1 MSNYINDQ
9 HLATE
14 PSVAEM
20 EDMMDFGSGSSRK
33 TDSHNQDNNIFDVEA
48 IEDDDDEE
56 EENFINEEFN
66 PEKNATKVGFRK
78 SGKAKGALVAVTGLV
93 AVVGGITFFQGQV
106 PKDKVAEAPK
116 TKDASEEKVENAQS
130 DVTKAQQSE
139 SEIKAE
145 LALSKQK
152 DALEQSNGTKPT
164 DKPATD
170 PNAKTDPNTKVT
182 SSPAPAVPVVPP
194 VKPSRT
200 NGFVASPVVP
210 PLAIPNNGSTKVATV
225 PAAPF
230 VPPAA
235 KNNISIPPAGVQ
247 PLPTISA
254 PKLATAPVGS
264 LINKN
269 ASPVAASFPIAS
281 APGIPKTSKPAA
293 ENPSAKTPS
302 KEIAKF
308 EPVRST
314 SIKESP
320 VTKKRISEDSDE
332 RPLPRLPIARA
343 PGIAPD
349 TQVASNTLPPPS
361 LYPVTPQPGVAPQ
374 PFSTSNT
381 IAPVAINGAPSLT
394 DFLRT
399 SAAADTPIASLP
411 PKAIA
416 SLAPQATTNIP
427 VSQPTLIA
435 MNKDQSKEKQL
446 FPGSKPVLQLVP
458 VPNGSTTNPVVAK
471 LKKQTNLIASSGI
484 KNSYSTLVSPNSPLT
499 DIIDAP
505 SLGVSLATATP
516 DTVAQ
521 AIKPALAQGV
531 PGTSGTRPAYAYT
544 KMLLAGLPDTNIS
557 LGNTEQVSSS
567 NQQINQVNKSQ
578 VVTQNNPLLN
588 QPVSNPPA
596 QNAPSTTILGTPVN
610 PVSPTAPPAPAAIGP
625 IAASI
630 LTGTSAK
637 GTTLTPIL
645 WGSDSANGAKFVAK
659 LEEPLLANNKREA
672 LPAGT
677 QLIVMARPSSN
688 GNSGIN
694 SSSLV
699 EVDVVGV
706 IVQGK
711 EYATPPGAIV
721 IHDENNGLLVGEDY
735 FKREDQIASRDYM
748 TVLGGAL
755 NTLGQVLNR
764 PSGSFS
770 SNSSGFGSS
779 STNIINNRD
788 PNIFGALL
796 EGGFK
801 DIPGIWNQR
810 NQQAL
815 AQLANQPKVYQIP
828 KGRTIRVF
836 VNQSIIF

>member
-33 TDSHNQDNNIFDVEA
+33 TESHNQDNNIFDVEA
-48 IEDDDDEE
+48 IEDEDDEE

-106 PKDKVAEAPK
+106 PKDKVAQAPK

-182 SSPAPAVPVVPP
+182 SNPAPAVPVAPP

-210 PLAIPNNGSTKVATV
+210 PLAIPNNNSKVATV

-235 KNNISIPPAGVQ
+235 KNNISIPPGGVQ
-247 PLPTISA
+247 PLPNISA

-269 ASPVAASFPIAS
+269 TIPIAS
-281 APGIPKTSKPAA
+281 APGIPKTSKPTA
-293 ENPSAKTPS
+293 ERPSAKTPS

-320 VTKKRISEDSDE
+320 VTKRRISEDSEE

-343 PGIAPD
+343 PGIAAD
-349 TQVASNTLPPPS
+349 TEVASNTLPPPS
-361 LYPVTPQPGVAPQ
+361 LYPATPQPGVNSLAPR
-374 PFSTSNT
+374 PVGTSNT

-399 SAAADTPIASLP
+399 SAAADTPIASL
-411 PKAIA
+411 
-416 SLAPQATTNIP
+416 APNTTTNIP
-427 VSQPTLIA
+427 ISQSTLIA

-458 VPNGSTTNPVVAK
+458 APNGPTTNSVVAK
-471 LKKQTNLIASSGI
+471 LNKQTNLIASSGI

-516 DTVAQ
+516 DTLAQ

-596 QNAPSTTILGTPVN
+596 QNTPSTTILGTPVN

-688 GNSGIN
+688 GNSGVN

-706 IVQGK
+706 IVQGR

-788 PNIFGALL
+788 PNVFGALL

>member
-33 TDSHNQDNNIFDVEA
+33 TASHNQDNNIFDVEA
-48 IEDDDDEE
+48 IEDEDDEE

-182 SSPAPAVPVVPP
+182 SSPAPAIPVVPP

-210 PLAIPNNGSTKVATV
+210 PLAIPNNNSKVATV

-247 PLPTISA
+247 PLPTVSA

-269 ASPVAASFPIAS
+269 TIPIAS
-281 APGIPKTSKPAA
+281 APGIPKTSKPVA

-320 VTKKRISEDSDE
+320 VTKRRISEDSEE

-343 PGIAPD
+343 PGVAAD
-349 TQVASNTLPPPS
+349 TEVASNTLPPPS
-361 LYPVTPQPGVAPQ
+361 LYPATPQPGVNSLAPR
-374 PFSTSNT
+374 PFGTTNT
-381 IAPVAINGAPSLT
+381 IAPVAINSAPSLT

-427 VSQPTLIA
+427 VSQSTLIA

-458 VPNGSTTNPVVAK
+458 VPNGSTTNSVVAK
-471 LKKQTNLIASSGI
+471 NKQTNLIASSGI

-521 AIKPALAQGV
+521 AIKPALTQGV

-544 KMLLAGLPDTNIS
+544 KMLLAGLPDANIS
-557 LGNTEQVSSS
+557 LGNAEQISSS

-596 QNAPSTTILGTPVN
+596 QNAPGTTILGTPVN

-688 GNSGIN
+688 GNSGVN

-788 PNIFGALL
+788 PNVFGALL